1 MTTDEEQQELKD
13 RVDGALEEYR
23 DVTMSFIQSMND
35 DDAPLVVEA
44 LYRALCHELGHVEG
58 MAVLTGATKVSRD
71 KVRQLGR
78 RQGMEEALEHHD
90 EGPCDGCEGSNE
102 LRSELFA
109 N

>member
-44 LYRALCHELGHVEG
+44 LYRALC
-58 MAVLTGATKVSRD
+58 
-71 KVRQLGR
+71 
-78 RQGMEEALEHHD
+78 QG
-90 EGPCDGCEGSNE
+90 
-102 LRSELFA
+102 
-109 N
+109 

>member
-1 MTTDEEQQELKD
+1 MTH
-13 RVDGALEEYR
+13 RWWWRRCIGRYA
-23 DVTMSFIQSMND
+23 
-35 DDAPLVVEA
+35 
-44 LYRALCHELGHVEG
+44 
-58 MAVLTGATKVSRD
+58 KVSRD